1 MTARQQT
8 DIHWN
13 VRPVIRASALALA
26 LAVAAGVLTGCR
38 VTGLV
43 FTGGQIRITSPGA
56 SSTVSE
62 LPMKITWTAGS
73 LARPGDQF
81 AVFLDQ
87 PTIRPGQNVLKLV
100 PESCRNLPT
109 CSREQFLKQV
119 KVWITKSP
127 ALVLDS
133 IPRANPI
140 GNDREYH
147 SVTVVVVDK
156 SLKRVGEQF
165 ASIDFIYQRGVIDF

>member
-8 DIHWN
+8 DIHRN
-13 VRPVIRASALALA
+13 ARSRIRASALALA
-26 LAVAAGVLTGCR
+26 LVVAAGVLTGCR

-43 FTGGQIRITSPGA
+43 FTAGQIRITSPGA

-62 LPMKITWTAGS
+62 LPMKITWTAGN

-109 CSREQFLKQV
+109 CSREQFLRQA
-119 KVWITKSP
+119 KVWVTKSP

-140 GNDREYH
+140 GDNREYH
-147 SVTVVVVDK
+147 SVTIVLVDQ
-156 SLKRVGEQF
+156 SLKRLGEQF
-165 ASIDFIYQRGVIDF
+165 ASIDFIYQRGVINF